1 MSTTL
6 VAETEP
12 ELEPVESPPVA
23 QLRTDSLASSVMVLL
38 ALTVVQRL
46 VGFVRSV
53 LFCRWLDP
61 VDLGQWDLVLAFLE
75 LAAPVAVLGIPGSF
89 GRYVEHYRQQGQ
101 LRTFLR
107 RTTAISAIL
116 TIVAITLVFSQAA
129 WFSKLVFGDSSQT
142 NLIYLVAISLGAVI
156 LHNFFCE
163 LFAALRMFRVSS
175 LMQFANGVLFA
186 IVAIALLASW
196 RVDASSVVLAYG
208 LGCALCG
215 LAAILFFRTVWKSI
229 PATTQSL
236 SQRTLWAKLMPFAVW
251 IWLGN
256 WLTNLFVITD
266 RYMIVHFSGLDADT
280 SLQLVGQYHSSRIL
294 PVLLVSITGMLSTM
308 IIPHLSHDW
317 EAGRRDMVAR
327 RMQLTMKLLGL
338 CVLGAACGIYLI
350 APLLF
355 QHAFAG
361 KFGLG
366 LSVLPGT
373 LMYCIWFS
381 MVTMV
386 QIYLWCAE
394 RARLGS
400 VALTFGVAVNICL
413 NLILLP
419 RLELQGAVLAT
430 SAANAITL
438 IILYEFCR
446 HQGLVLDRG
455 LVIISVAP
463 VLLFLPAWAATL
475 GVVALLVVLVSTRQL
490 MDEDEKH
497 QLMTA
502 GREYMQKA
510 NDFRNSLKRNA

>member
-6 VAETEP
+6 LEEIEP

-23 QLRTDSLASSVMVLL
+23 QLRTDTLASSVVVLL

-53 LFCRWLDP
+53 LFCRWLEP
-61 VDLGQWDLVLAFLE
+61 FDLGQWDLVLAFLE

-107 RTTAISAIL
+107 RTTTSSAIL
-116 TIVAITLVFSQAA
+116 AIVAITVVFTQAE
-129 WFSKLVFGDSSQT
+129 WFSKLVFGDTSQV
-142 NLIYLVAISLGAVI
+142 NLIYLVAMSLGAVI

-186 IVAIALLASW
+186 ALGVGLLAVW
-196 RVDASSVVLAYG
+196 RLDASSVVLAYG
-208 LGCALCG
+208 AGSALCS
-215 LAAILFFRTVWKSI
+215 LAAILFFRSIWKSI
-229 PATTQSL
+229 PPTTQSL
-236 SQRTLWAKLMPFAVW
+236 SHRSLWSKLVPFAIW

-317 EAGRRDMVAR
+317 EAGRRESVAR
-327 RMQLTMKLLGL
+327 RMQLTMKLLGI

-350 APLLF
+350 APMLF

-373 LMYCIWFS
+373 LMYCTWFS

-400 VALTFGVAVNICL
+400 VALALGLAVNIGL
-413 NLILLP
+413 NLVLLP

-438 IILYEFCR
+438 IILYQFCR
-446 HQGLVLDRG
+446 VQGLVLDRG
-455 LVIISVAP
+455 LVIISAAP
-463 VLLFLPAWAATL
+463 VILFLPAWAALL
-475 GVVALLVVLVSTRQL
+475 GMVAMLALMFSTNQLLDEEEKDQL
-490 MDEDEKH
+490 MI
-497 QLMTA
+497 A
-502 GREYMQKA
+502 GREYMQKI
-510 NDFRNSLKRNA
+510 NDVRAGLRRAT